1 MKQFRFRALVT
12 FDAVTP
18 DRPARQYPNGTHA
31 LMVHIRRS
39 ASAGGDMFFPAV
51 ITQDDD
57 KPLRPGIHPV
67 VTITLT
73 SHGTAAPLDAGQHF
87 ALWGGDDVGHG
98 IISRQVFTAF
108 GPC

>member
-18 DRPARQYPNGTHA
+18 DRPARQYPSGTHA
-31 LMVHIRRS
+31 LMVHIRQS
-39 ASAGGDMFFPAV
+39 ASAGGDMLIPAV
-51 ITQDDD
+51 ITQDDG
-57 KPLRPGIHPV
+57 KPLRPGMHPV

-87 ALWGGDDVGHG
+87 ALWGGDDIGHG

-108 GPC
+108 GPS